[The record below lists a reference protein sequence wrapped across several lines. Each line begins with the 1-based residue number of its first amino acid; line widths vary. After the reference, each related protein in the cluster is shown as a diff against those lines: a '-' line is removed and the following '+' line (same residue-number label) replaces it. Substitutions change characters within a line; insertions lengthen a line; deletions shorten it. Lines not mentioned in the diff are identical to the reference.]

1 MRNETRN
8 TKENEMSLKQAKEWS
23 ERGLTATDPMLHRLA
38 VNKLKAEARRRGLTY
53 QELLSVVRGENG

>member
-1 MRNETRN
+1 MTI
-8 TKENEMSLKQAKEWS
+8 KQAKEWT
-23 ERGLTATDPMLHRLA
+23 EKGLTATDPMLHRLA